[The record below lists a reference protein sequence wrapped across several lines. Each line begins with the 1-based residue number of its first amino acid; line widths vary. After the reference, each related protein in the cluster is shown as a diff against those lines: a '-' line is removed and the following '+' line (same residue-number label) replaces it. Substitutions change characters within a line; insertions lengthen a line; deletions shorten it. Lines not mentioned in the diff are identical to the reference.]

1 MELEKYIERYAI
13 SFHSRIINMQ
23 KNILISG
30 LFVIAILCGILSS
43 LVQNTKTADYLM
55 SASTVLIIYVLLNLE
70 WSMKIKLFFILLFF
84 ITFIT
89 LALLSY
95 FH

>member
-1 MELEKYIERYAI
+1 MHKN
-13 SFHSRIINMQ
+13 RII
-23 KNILISG
+23 SV

-43 LVQNTKTADYLM
+43 LVQNTKTSDYLM
-55 SASTVLIIYVLLNLE
+55 SASTVLIIYVLLSLE

-84 ITFIT
+84 LTFII